1 MSNEVLLIFLEE
13 LRELKEQFDTSLLSL
28 RKDFTDQS
36 SIDGAFRALHTIKG
50 SGAMCG
56 LTQLSE
62 FAHAFETLFDEFR
75 KGNAPVNQEVI
86 RLSFEASDLLPD
98 LVNPSDITAA
108 RSAAIL
114 SGLANSVHADEGAGA
129 GTSLTKTFSFRLKGK
144 VLELGANPALIL
156 QELRELGATEI
167 EADTSAV
174 PGLDDLDPETC
185 YIGWHMKLP
194 ADVDEAALNTVFLFF
209 DVDKDYGSAP
219 AASGTPAQP
228 ARPPAGASASS
239 HPKAPAAQAEAS
251 IRVGTSKLDS
261 LVDQVGELVIAE
273 ARLSE
278 LARLSKD
285 PNLLALAEQIN
296 RLSLGLR
303 DTAMSIRMV
312 PFGTLASRF
321 ERLVADLCMTLSK
334 DVTFEVIGRETELDK
349 TMIEKLADP
358 LVHIIRNSMDHG
370 IEPAEIRTA
379 NGKKA
384 TGSIQISAEHIGSEV
399 IVTVKDDG
407 KGLDADRIHAK
418 AIEKGIL
425 SPDEAV
431 SQDRLF
437 NLIFEPAF
445 STQSQVSELSGRG
458 VGMDVVKKTIDGL
471 RGKVDVQSTAGK
483 GTEITLRL
491 PLTLA
496 IVEGLLIEVDHEKY
510 TIPVSIVNEIVD
522 LPADKYAGTT
532 SSDFL
537 NVRGDFVP
545 FVRLRKVLGCPPL
558 FTGPQVL
565 IVISASGEHVGIV
578 VDRIIGKSQT
588 VIKQMSPLHE
598 DITQISGATILGD
611 GTVALILDPI
621 HLIEAGREVR
631 HAIMSPEEVSA

>member
-1 MSNEVLLIFLEE
+1 MSNEVLMVFLEE
-13 LRELKEQFDTSLLSL
+13 LRELKEQFDTSLLAL

-98 LVNPSDITAA
+98 LVSPNDITAA

-114 SGLANSVHADEGAGA
+114 SGLAHAVQSDGDAPA
-129 GTSLTKTFSFRLKGK
+129 ADATRDFSFRLKGK

-156 QELRELGATEI
+156 QELRDLGATDI
-167 EADTSAV
+167 EADTSGV
-174 PGLDDLDPETC
+174 PTLDGLDPETC
-185 YIGWHMKLP
+185 YIGWRMKLP
-194 ADVDEAALNTVFLFF
+194 VAVDQAVLNTVFLFF
-209 DVDKDYGSAP
+209 DVEMDYGSAP
-219 AASGTPAQP
+219 AASGAPAQP

-251 IRVGTSKLDS
+251 IRVGTTKLDS

-425 SPDEAV
+425 SPDEPV
-431 SQDRLF
+431 SQERLF

-522 LPADKYAGTT
+522 LPADKYSGTT
-532 SSDFL
+532 ASDFL

-545 FVRLRKVLGCPPL
+545 FVRLRKVLGCPPSAK
-558 FTGPQVL
+558 GPQVL

-588 VIKQMSPLHE
+588 VIKQMSPLH
-598 DITQISGATILGD
+598 
-611 GTVALILDPI
+611 
-621 HLIEAGREVR
+621 
-631 HAIMSPEEVSA
+631 

>member
-13 LRELKEQFDTSLLSL
+13 LRELKEQFDGHLLSL
-28 RKDFTDQS
+28 RKNYTDQA

-56 LTQLSE
+56 LTALSE
-62 FAHAFETLFDEFR
+62 FAHAFETQFDECR
-75 KGNAPVNQEVI
+75 KGNAPVTKDVI

-98 LVNPSDITAA
+98 LASPSDLTAA
-108 RSAAIL
+108 KAQTIL
-114 SGLANSVHADEGAGA
+114 SGLTTAMEGAEA
-129 GTSLTKTFSFRLKGK
+129 PIPDATRVFSFRLMGK

-156 QELRELGATEI
+156 QELRDLGATEI
-167 EADTSAV
+167 EADLSAV
-174 PGLDDLDPETC
+174 PLLDELDPESC
-185 YIGWHMKLP
+185 MIGWKMKLP
-194 ADVDEAALNTVFLFF
+194 TSVTQEALQPVFMFHDVVFDDAGNDQLATQSASTPTASAAGTTTT
-209 DVDKDYGSAP
+209 
-219 AASGTPAQP
+219 AASTQVE
-228 ARPPAGASASS
+228 S
-239 HPKAPAAQAEAS
+239 S

-285 PNLLALAEQIN
+285 ANMIALAEQIN

-321 ERLVADLCMTLSK
+321 ERLVADLSMTLEK
-334 DVTFEVIGRETELDK
+334 DVEFEVSGRGTELDK

-358 LVHIIRNSMDHG
+358 LVHIVRNSMDHG
-370 IEPAEIRTA
+370 IEDAQTRLA
-379 NGKKA
+379 NGKPE
-384 TGSIQISAEHIGSEV
+384 TGHIQISAEHIGSEV
-399 IVTVKDDG
+399 IVTVRDDG
-407 KGLDADRIHAK
+407 IGLDADRIHAK

-425 SPDEAV
+425 LPDEQV

-437 NLIFEPAF
+437 GLIFEPAF
-445 STQSQVSELSGRG
+445 STQAEVSELSGRG

-471 RGKVDVQSTAGK
+471 RGKVEVTSKAGE
-483 GTEITLRL
+483 GTEVTLRL

-496 IVEGLLIEVDHEKY
+496 IVEGLLIEVDGEKY
-510 TIPVSIVNEIVD
+510 TIPVSVVNEIVD
-522 LPADKYAGTT
+522 LPTEKCAGTPA
-532 SSDFL
+532 SDFL

-545 FVRLRKVLGCPPL
+545 FVRLRSVLGCPAL
-558 FTGPQVL
+558 NTGPQVL
-565 IVISASGEHVGIV
+565 IVITAAGEQVGIV
-578 VDRIIGKSQT
+578 VDRIIGKNQT

-598 DITQISGATILGD
+598 EITQISGATILGD

-621 HLIEAGREVR
+621 HLIEVGRDVR
-631 HAIMSPEEVSA
+631 AAITAEEALV